1 MGDTEDY
8 IENCFFRSRGF
19 GFITF
24 SKASMVDSVQGARP
38 HIIDKREVETKRAT
52 PKDVSKNDRVTC
64 ELGILLYF

>member
-1 MGDTEDY
+1 
-8 IENCFFRSRGF
+8 
-19 GFITF
+19 
-24 SKASMVDSVQGARP
+24 MVDSVQDARP